1 MLYSLR
7 IFSKIDPEN
16 FLYIGVLFFLSGAV
30 ISLVPIQKV
39 KNYIYI
45 LSVLGSI
52 GFALLSLY
60 LLFTLPLNLFSL
72 PISSIFE
79 FSFRGDA
86 ISGFFVL
93 AISILTLAVSI
104 YSIGYTKEMGGKG
117 LMGFL
122 FNIFILSMYAV
133 VLSGN
138 IVTFIM
144 SWETM
149 SIVSYFLVTFDRDEK
164 SAKAGLVYAVMT
176 QIGTAFIIALFLIL
190 YKQTASMNFS
200 DIKTLS
206 TQIPENIR
214 HLIFIFS
221 IIGFGTKAGI
231 IPLHTWL
238 PIAHP
243 AAPSNI
249 SSLMSG
255 VMIKTGI
262 YGIIRICMDIL
273 GQGPEWWGISVIV
286 IGAVS
291 SIIGVMYALMEHDL
305 KRLLAYHSVENIGII
320 LLGIG
325 ASMMFKSHGLYTLSS
340 IALIAGLYH
349 VLNHGIFKG
358 LLFLGAG
365 SVMHATHTK
374 NMEDMGGLLKEM
386 PYTGLFFLVGSVSIC
401 ALPPFNGFVS
411 EWLTYQSLL
420 LGFKSPSVV
429 SKIIPPLGGA
439 ALALTGALAA
449 ACFVKAFGIS
459 FLGMPRSKH
468 VEDVKESSPLM
479 IAGMGVLA
487 LLCLVFGIFPG
498 FAVNLIAPAS
508 FAVTG
513 SYGITSNSGF
523 LYLTETSA
531 GLSPMTI
538 LFTVVIMSI
547 ATILFIRRLGGKRKI
562 VYGDSWDC
570 GIPALTPRM
579 QYTATAFTKPIR
591 MIFKR
596 IYLPRRELKVSY
608 IVKPFFV
615 KSIKYSGEI
624 TPFFERYIYEP
635 VTVFTHKIAGKV
647 RLLQSGSLH
656 LYLGYILIT
665 LILLLIFGS

>member
-1 MLYSLR
+1 M
-7 IFSKIDPEN
+7 DPESY
-16 FLYIGVLFFLSGAV
+16 LYIGILFFLLGAV
-30 ISLVPIQKV
+30 ISLLPLPKV
-39 KNYIYI
+39 KNYTYI
-45 LSVLGSI
+45 LSSTGALS
-52 GFALLSLY
+52 FALLSLH
-60 LLFTLPLNLFSL
+60 LLFATPRNLFSAQ
-72 PISSIFE
+72 ISSLFNLA
-79 FSFRGDA
+79 FSGDA

-93 AISILTLAVSI
+93 TISILTFAVSI
-104 YSIGYTKEMGGKG
+104 YSIGYIRDLKNKG

-138 IVTFIM
+138 IITFLI

-149 SIVSYFLVTFDRDEK
+149 SIVSYFLVTFDREGK
-164 SAKAGLVYAVMT
+164 SAKAGLIYAVMT
-176 QIGTAFIIALFLIL
+176 HIGTAFIIILFFLL
-190 YKQTASMNFS
+190 YRYTGSMNFS
-200 DIKTLS
+200 DMKNLS
-206 TQIPENIR
+206 SQIPENLR
-214 HLIFIFS
+214 NLVFVFS

-238 PIAHP
+238 PKAHP

-249 SSLMSG
+249 SALMSG

-262 YGIIRICMDIL
+262 YGFIRISMDVL
-273 GQGPEWWGISVIV
+273 GQGPEWWGIAVIV
-286 IGAVS
+286 IGAAS
-291 SIIGVMYALMEHDL
+291 SILGVMYALMEHDL

-320 LLGIG
+320 LLGLG
-325 ASMMFKSHGLYTLSS
+325 ASMMFKSNGLYTLSA

-349 VLNHGIFKG
+349 TINHAVFKG

-374 NMEDMGGLLKEM
+374 NMEDMGGLLKSM
-386 PYTGLFFLVGSVSIC
+386 PYTGLFFLIGSISIC

-420 LGFKSPSVV
+420 LGFKSPSIT
-429 SKIIPPLGGA
+429 SKIISPLGGA

-459 FLGMPRSKH
+459 FLGMPRNKH
-468 VEDVKESSPLM
+468 AENAKESSLSM
-479 IAGMGVLA
+479 IIGMGILA
-487 LLCLVFGIFPG
+487 FSCLLFGIFPG
-498 FAVNLIAPAS
+498 MVLTVLQPVSFMLTGLYGTPYQQGSLLGISETFSTISPMAILITLIVMS
-508 FAVTG
+508 FA
-513 SYGITSNSGF
+513 
-523 LYLTETSA
+523 
-531 GLSPMTI
+531 TI
-538 LFTVVIMSI
+538 IFISSI
-547 ATILFIRRLGGKRKI
+547 GGKRKI

-608 IVKPFFV
+608 LVKPFFV
-615 KSIKYSGEI
+615 KSIEYKGEI
-624 TPFFERYIYEP
+624 TPFFDRYIYEP
-635 VTVFTHKIAGKV
+635 VIVFIHRIAERVK
-647 RLLQSGSLH
+647 LLQSGSLH
-656 LYLGYILIT
+656 LYLAYNPKGHPCKT
-665 LILLLIFGS
+665 SH